1 MGPAL
6 RGCPCNL
13 RLQTFSMDG
22 VMDGGYELMVGVVWR
37 GFGGDLSALEEKYC
51 DLAKVEVDE
60 MSGLMS
66 DVGTKVPANN
76 AVPCGVVLFVKLL
89 LDVSCNVL
97 LNVVLLQGLGGA
109 VDSVL
114 LHLLGHVR
122 ILDHCLPVRHLE
134 A

>member
-1 MGPAL
+1 
-6 RGCPCNL
+6 
-13 RLQTFSMDG
+13 MDG
-22 VMDGGYELMVGVVWR
+22 VMDGGYELLDGVVWAFGPSGG
-37 GFGGDLSALEEKYC
+37 GFGDLSALEEKYC
-51 DLAKVEVDE
+51 HLAKVEVDE

-66 DVGTKVPANN
+66 DIGTKVPANN

-134 A
+134 AWA

>member
-1 MGPAL
+1 MV
-6 RGCPCNL
+6 
-13 RLQTFSMDG
+13 
-22 VMDGGYELMVGVVWR
+22 VMSSWFMAHESWGGLDRR
-37 GFGGDLSALEEKYC
+37 GFGGDLSALEEEYC

-66 DVGTKVPANN
+66 DVGTKVPSNN

-97 LNVVLLQGLGGA
+97 LNVVLLQSLGGA
-109 VDSVL
+109 VDGIL
-114 LHLLGHVR
+114 LHFLGHVR

-134 A
+134 LAWAGFGGRTTW

>member
-1 MGPAL
+1 MGL
-6 RGCPCNL
+6 WMVVMSSWLGWFVGGGCL
-13 RLQTFSMDG
+13 
-22 VMDGGYELMVGVVWR
+22 E
-37 GFGGDLSALEEKYC
+37 GDLSALEEKYC

-76 AVPCGVVLFVKLL
+76 AVPCEVVLF
-89 LDVSCNVL
+89 
-97 LNVVLLQGLGGA
+97 QGLGGA

-134 A
+134 AAGEGLGWLRWTNNLVAVPM

>member
-1 MGPAL
+1 MSSCGSGLLAHL
-6 RGCPCNL
+6 
-13 RLQTFSMDG
+13 
-22 VMDGGYELMVGVVWR
+22 VVG
-37 GFGGDLSALEEKYC
+37 FGDLSALEEKYC
-51 DLAKVEVDE
+51 HLAKVEVDE
-60 MSGLMS
+60 MSGLVS
-66 DVGTKVPANN
+66 DIGTKVPANN

-134 A
+134 VAGEGYSEAQLGFKGSEN

>member
-1 MGPAL
+1 MSSWFLGWFGGGL
-6 RGCPCNL
+6 
-13 RLQTFSMDG
+13 
-22 VMDGGYELMVGVVWR
+22 DGGYELMVLGW
-37 GFGGDLSALEEKYC
+37 FGGGLFGDLSALEEEYC

-76 AVPCGVVLFVKLL
+76 AMPCGVVLFVKLL

-97 LNVVLLQGLGGA
+97 LNVVLLQGLSGA

-114 LHLLGHVR
+114 LHLLRHVR